1 MQDPTMRVTAILSQ
15 YMRDLGHPISAWTRL
30 ADLGIDRLDV
40 PLIVLDIEDALG
52 IQIRYAEEMDGF
64 ATVGDLVDCVRAHLA
79 SKGARRPS
87 APRAKKPWMS
97 TIASRR

>member
-1 MQDPTMRVTAILSQ
+1 VTAILGQ
-15 YMRDLGHPISAWTRL
+15 YMRDLGHPIAGWTRL

-64 ATVGDLVDCVRAHLA
+64 ATVGDLVDCVRSHLA
-79 SKGARRPS
+79 SKGTRRPT
-87 APRAKKPWMS
+87 APRSKRPWMS
-97 TIASRR
+97 KAA